1 MIIHKCPICE
11 SEIEVADNA
20 KTGDRFT
27 CPGCF
32 AQLAL
37 YRHKHKI
44 IIGCAICKEAVFN
57 PENCE
62 DCTRRQE
69 KKKFLEE
76 GRL

>member
-1 MIIHKCPICE
+1 MHEKNCPVCE
-11 SEIEVADNA
+11 GPIEIPDSA
-20 KTGDRFT
+20 KIGDRLT
-27 CPGCF
+27 CPNCF

-37 YRHKHKI
+37 YKHKKEQ

-62 DCTRRQE
+62 DCTRREE
-69 KKKFLEE
+69 KKRLLEE